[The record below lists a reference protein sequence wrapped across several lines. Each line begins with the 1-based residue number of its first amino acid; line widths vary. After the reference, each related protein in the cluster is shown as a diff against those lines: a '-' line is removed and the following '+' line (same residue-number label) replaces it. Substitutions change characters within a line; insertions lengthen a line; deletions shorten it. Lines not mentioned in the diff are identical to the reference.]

1 MADDNIERALL
12 SCNHLRKDTA
22 LPTATLRTFIGLSS
36 FEMLAMFRR
45 GLFYAYLSIYLRH
58 YLGLSV
64 TETTLF
70 ATLPMVL
77 NVLAQTFVW
86 GKISDR
92 FQLRRTLII
101 VGELLAAVGTVIIW
115 YVHRCFSDP
124 VASGYA
130 IIIGLT
136 VIELFWSMSNIS
148 WSALVSDIYDEKE
161 RSRIQGRLS
170 SMGGL
175 GRMAGIWIGGLL
187 YDGMGLRYAG
197 WGFNEGLLFFV
208 AAGVMFIS
216 TIPLF
221 FLPEGGIGLN
231 PTPSRQNPQSG
242 GSPLSNA
249 VYIVFLAG
257 MVFIN
262 FGRNSIAIIFAQYL
276 TLASGLDVNSQT
288 LAHII
293 NTQSLS
299 IVVLGWMAGSICR
312 RLGNG
317 MTLLTGTVT
326 AIAALLLLVLTTSVP
341 MIYASSFFR
350 GVGDALIMAAA
361 YTIASTL
368 IPPEMRGRLFAWFNG
383 TFFLSFGL
391 GGTLIAGPLVDG
403 LISAGHPQSWAYQMS
418 FAAAAGLTT
427 VGLFIQAALFYYL
440 KKPS

>member
-1 MADDNIERALL
+1 VPA
-12 SCNHLRKDTA
+12 
-22 LPTATLRTFIGLSS
+22 ATLRTFIGLSS

-77 NVLAQTFVW
+77 NVLAQMLVW
-86 GKISDR
+86 GRISDR

-101 VGELLAAVGTVIIW
+101 VGEILAAIGTVVIW
-115 YVHRCFSDP
+115 FVHRHFSDP
-124 VASGYA
+124 VAAGFA
-130 IIIGLT
+130 IILGLT
-136 VIELFWSMSNIS
+136 VIEIFWSMSNIS
-148 WSALVSDIYDEKE
+148 WSALVSDIYDQEE
-161 RSRIQGRLS
+161 RSRVQGRLS

-175 GRMAGIWIGGLL
+175 GRIAGIWIGGLL
-187 YDGMGLRYAG
+187 YDGMGFRYAG

-221 FLPEGGIGLN
+221 LLPEGGINLTH
-231 PTPSRQNPQSG
+231 PADSPDSRLDDGRS
-242 GSPLSNA
+242 SIA
-249 VYIVFLAG
+249 VYMSFLTG
-257 MVFIN
+257 MAFIN

-276 TLASGLDVNSQT
+276 TLESGLAVDSQT

-299 IVVLGWMAGSICR
+299 IVVLGWTAGAICR

-317 MTLLTGTVT
+317 ATLIFGTAT
-326 AIAALLLLVLTTSVP
+326 AIAALFILVETTSLP
-341 MIYASSFFR
+341 MIYASSFLR
-350 GVGDALIMAAA
+350 GVGDALILAAA

-391 GGTLIAGPLVDG
+391 GGTLIAGPIVDG
-403 LISAGHPQSWAYQMS
+403 LISSGHSHSWAYRMS
-418 FAAAAGLTT
+418 FASAAGLTT
-427 VGLFIQAALFYYL
+427 IGLFIQASLFYYL
-440 KKPS
+440 KRQNQKPL